1 MHTYVSHVLFMFG
14 LLCNYALRADFLAS
28 RFFSRLDTT
37 IQQLASPVILTT
49 VRPISKILST
59 PATRAIP
66 STGRPTEVRT
76 MASMTIPAPGTP
88 AVPMEASVAVRTGSD
103 EDRTDTLING
113 CTVHVDG
120 CTQRQNKR
128 RNLSGSTK
136 SFHTFQVDRKCS
148 HGRRTGEGKHHCRKH
163 AFEELQWA

>member
-14 LLCNYALRADFLAS
+14 LLCNYALRTDFLAS

-88 AVPMEASVAVRTGSD
+88 AVWLSE
-103 EDRTDTLING
+103 
-113 CTVHVDG
+113 
-120 CTQRQNKR
+120 QR
-128 RNLSGSTK
+128 
-136 SFHTFQVDRKCS
+136 
-148 HGRRTGEGKHHCRKH
+148 
-163 AFEELQWA
+163 